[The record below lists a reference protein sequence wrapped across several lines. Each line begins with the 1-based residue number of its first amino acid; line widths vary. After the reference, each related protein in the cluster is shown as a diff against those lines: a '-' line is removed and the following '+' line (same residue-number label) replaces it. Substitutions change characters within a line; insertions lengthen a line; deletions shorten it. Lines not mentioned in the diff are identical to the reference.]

1 MKQAQFVKSNS
12 VSWDEFEA
20 LCEQNS
26 AESLPVNFPNLYRKV
41 CNDLAI
47 AQSRQYSPVLIEQIN
62 RLVQLGQKRLY
73 LSRSNQFSEIWHV
86 ARTAFPRALYE
97 NRLMLGINLLAFW
110 GLALNCFYLG
120 DNRP

>member
-1 MKQAQFVKSNS
+1 MKQTQFVKSNS

-86 ARTAFPRALYE
+86 ARTHFRVHC
-97 NRLMLGINLLAFW
+97 MKIV
-110 GLALNCFYLG
+110 
-120 DNRP
+120 